1 MAVNKFLL
9 IFWFLVAVPVWS
21 QDSSYVDQ
29 TQTQKFTE
37 EDIYVDDH
45 PLLTKPK
52 FESNFKEKYKS
63 GEFEYEV
70 KVAEKNIWERF
81 KEWLAY
87 WFRKIFGLS
96 SNSSSSKAVEW
107 TLKILAGLIVG
118 YVIFLIV
125 KIILNKEGKWVFG
138 KSTTKKIYTD
148 EEIEKNLI
156 YVDFEKL
163 VHETLAK
170 GDNRL
175 VIRYYYLWLLKRLS
189 EKNIIDWHVEKTNS
203 DYLYEIH
210 AADLKTDFQYLSYLY
225 NYIWYG
231 EFEMT
236 EQTFQNAK
244 GAFEKTLKSL
254 NR

>member
-1 MAVNKFLL
+1 MNKFLL
-9 IFWFLVAVPVWS
+9 FFWFLITVPAWS
-21 QDSSYVDQ
+21 QDSSYVVQ
-29 TQTQKFTE
+29 PQATKFNE
-37 EDIYVDDH
+37 DDIYVDTD
-45 PLLTKPK
+45 TITSKPK
-52 FESNFKEKYKS
+52 FEPHFKEKYKS
-63 GEFEYEV
+63 GDFEYEV

-87 WFRKIFGLS
+87 WFQRIFGLS
-96 SNSSSSKAVEW
+96 NKNVSSNAVEW

-118 YVIFLIV
+118 YVIYLIV
-125 KIILNKEGKWVFG
+125 KIILNKDGQWVFG
-138 KSTTKKIYTD
+138 KSTTKKIYSD

-163 VHETLAK
+163 IRQTLDK

-175 VIRYYYLWLLKRLS
+175 VVRYYYLWLLKRLS
-189 EKNIIDWHVEKTNS
+189 EKSIIDWNTDKTNS
-203 DYLYEIH
+203 DYLYEIQS
-210 AADLKTDFQYLSYLY
+210 ADLKTDFQYLSYLY

-236 EQTFQNAK
+236 EQTFAHAK
-244 GAFEKTLKSL
+244 NAFEKTLKSL